1 MAPDA
6 GDIEL
11 ALIQSPDLGDPGK
24 NLERHEQLVRQAADE
39 GAELVCLQE
48 LFRTD
53 YFPREEDQALFDR
66 AEPIPG
72 ETTDRL
78 GELADELGLVIVA
91 PVFEERT
98 AGVYHNSAAVID
110 RDGSIAGVYRKTHIP
125 HDPNFFEKYYFTPG
139 EEGPLVVDTAV
150 GRIGVLICWD
160 QWFPEAARLAALEGA
175 DVVLYPTCIGHADA
189 DEDVAEEQRE
199 AWMLAQRA
207 HALAN
212 EVYVAA
218 ANRVGRE
225 PSINFWGASF
235 VAGPFGDVVAQA
247 PVGEEHVLAAT
258 LDLERIEDTRK
269 AWPFLR
275 DRRPALY
282 GDLTRRLVDD

>member
-110 RDGSIAGVYRKTHIP
+110 RDGSIAGVYRKTHLP

-225 PSINFWGASF
+225 SPINFWGASF

-275 DRRPALY
+275 DRRPDLY